1 LIRFLS
7 YVAVALSLTACT
19 TLERATLPDPVLLEQ
34 KWQEAATTATQEIDQ
49 STWDVFLERYV
60 RTDIEGINRVDYGSV
75 TATDHDRL
83 RDYLSRLEQ
92 TDTKT
97 LSRAQQLAFWIN
109 LYNAKTVDLVLDAYP
124 VETILKIKDGLLP
137 TGPWRRKVVQV
148 DSEELS
154 LNDIEHRIVR
164 PVFQEA
170 RIHYALNCAAL
181 GCPNLM
187 SRAWRAETLETDL
200 AAAERAYVNDP
211 RGLRFD
217 EKGRLTLS
225 KIYRW
230 FQEDFGRNEAEILE
244 SLSRVAAPDVKTR
257 LLNRKRVD
265 RYHYDWSL
273 NDAKTGIFGT
283 EISVTR

>member
-1 LIRFLS
+1 MIRFLS